1 MLPDSTFF
9 VTGPTA
15 SGKSAVAI
23 ALAEHVGGEIV
34 NADAFQLYAGM
45 DILTAKPT
53 AADRARVPHHLYGV
67 IPLTE
72 ACDAQ
77 LYHALALPI
86 INDIAARG
94 RVPIVVGG
102 SGLYIKALTH
112 GLSPLPA
119 ASPRLRGLFQH
130 LSHSEK
136 IVWLMQRDSE
146 AAMTVNLRNPRYVE
160 RALEICLLTGRPQS
174 GLRRSFKVDEPQ
186 VNGVIFVWDREALY
200 RRINQRTLDMFSAG
214 LVEEVCALGPLS
226 PTAEKAIGV
235 RKVREHLAGRATLE
249 ESIAAIQQATRHYAK
264 RQITWFRRE
273 RCFQT
278 ICLDSDPA
286 AQYPLTYLLELF
298 PCLRPFS
305 LSVPS
310 SSI

>member
-9 VTGPTA
+9 ITGPTA
-15 SGKSAVAI
+15 SGKSALAI
-23 ALAEHVGGEIV
+23 ALAGHVGGEIV

-45 DILTAKPT
+45 DILTAKP
-53 AADRARVPHHLYGV
+53 APAELSRVPHHLYGV

-72 ACDAQ
+72 SCDAQ
-77 LYHALALPI
+77 RYHSLALPI

-119 ASPRLRGLFQH
+119 ASPQLRGLFQH
-130 LSHSEK
+130 LSPGEK
-136 IVWLMQRDSE
+136 IVWLLQRDPE
-146 AAMTVNLRNPRYVE
+146 AATTVNLRNPRYVE
-160 RALEICLLTGRPQS
+160 RALEICLLSGQPQS
-174 GLRRSFKVDEPQ
+174 GLRRSFEQAEPQ

-200 RRINQRTLDMFSAG
+200 RRINQRTLDMFAAG
-214 LVEEVCALGPLS
+214 MVEEVRTLGPLS

-235 RKVREHLAGRATLE
+235 REVREHLAGRVTLE
-249 ESIAAIQQATRHYAK
+249 ETIAAIQQATRHYAK
-264 RQITWFRRE
+264 RQMTWFRRE

-278 ICLDSDPA
+278 ICLDSVPA

-298 PCLRPFS
+298 PCLRPS
-305 LSVPS
+305 SPSAPS

>member
-9 VTGPTA
+9 ITGPTA
-15 SGKSAVAI
+15 SGKSALAI
-23 ALAEHVGGEIV
+23 ALAGHVGGEIV

-45 DILTAKPT
+45 DILTAKP
-53 AADRARVPHHLYGV
+53 APAELSRVPHHLYGV

-72 ACDAQ
+72 SCDAQ
-77 LYHALALPI
+77 RYHSLALPI

-119 ASPRLRGLFQH
+119 ASPQLRGLFQH
-130 LSHSEK
+130 LSPGEK
-136 IVWLMQRDSE
+136 IVWLLQRDPE
-146 AAMTVNLRNPRYVE
+146 AATTVNLRNPRYVE
-160 RALEICLLTGRPQS
+160 RALEICLLSGQPQS
-174 GLRRSFKVDEPQ
+174 GLRRSFEQAEPQ

-200 RRINQRTLDMFSAG
+200 RRINQRTLDMFAAG
-214 LVEEVCALGPLS
+214 MVEEVRTLPPLS

-235 RKVREHLAGRATLE
+235 REVREHLAGRVTLE
-249 ESIAAIQQATRHYAK
+249 ETIAAIQQATRHYAK
-264 RQITWFRRE
+264 RQMTWFRRE

-278 ICLDSDPA
+278 ICLDSVPA

-298 PCLRPFS
+298 PCLRPS
-305 LSVPS
+305 SPSAPS

>member
-9 VTGPTA
+9 ITGPTA
-15 SGKSAVAI
+15 SGKSALAI

-45 DILTAKPT
+45 DILTAKP
-53 AADRARVPHHLYGV
+53 APAELARVPHHLYGV

-72 ACDAQ
+72 SCDAQ
-77 LYHALALPI
+77 RYHSLALPI

-94 RVPIVVGG
+94 RMPIVVGG

-119 ASPRLRGLFQH
+119 ASPQLRGLFQH
-130 LSHSEK
+130 LSPGEK
-136 IVWLMQRDSE
+136 IVWLLQRDPE
-146 AAMTVNLRNPRYVE
+146 AATTVNLRNPRYVE
-160 RALEICLLTGRPQS
+160 RALEICLLTGCPQS
-174 GLRRSFKVDEPQ
+174 GLRRSFEQAEPQ

-200 RRINQRTLDMFSAG
+200 RRINQRTLDMFAAG
-214 LVEEVCALGPLS
+214 IVEEVRTLGPLS

-235 RKVREHLAGRATLE
+235 REVREHLAGHVKLE
-249 ESIAAIQQATRHYAK
+249 ETIAAIQQATRHYAK
-264 RQITWFRRE
+264 RQMTWFRRE

-278 ICLDSDPA
+278 ICLDSVPA

-298 PCLRPFS
+298 PCLRPSSPSAPS
-305 LSVPS
+305 LS
-310 SSI
+310 I